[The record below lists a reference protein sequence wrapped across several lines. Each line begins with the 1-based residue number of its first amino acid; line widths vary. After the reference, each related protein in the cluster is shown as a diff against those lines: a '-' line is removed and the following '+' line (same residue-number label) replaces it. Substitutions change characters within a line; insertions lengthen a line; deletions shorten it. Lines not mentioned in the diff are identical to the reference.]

1 MEPLAK
7 LSLYD
12 ILTQLISGFLILA
25 LFIPIDVFKEN
36 SVIEWIFLIIFSY
49 LIGII
54 YHRSLEWIRSWRLI
68 KWIRSL
74 CDKKKKDE
82 ICIFCFWICTIF
94 TRNYKYAIHEAS
106 SEKEKVGYKLN
117 IEKCNDVDI
126 KKYYDKYYS
135 AMNKPAYSTI
145 SILEAQEAFLRNL
158 TWIVVAYFL
167 CYYFSLFDEQ
177 KLFECIFILEPP
189 SMLSSNC
196 LILCV
201 SLVVFLIFILF
212 ARYQTQMKVYKAVL
226 DADKYINKEEKA
238 NDYRGKSK

>member
-68 KWIRSL
+68 KWIISL

-106 SEKEKVGYKLN
+106 SEEEKVGYKLN

-145 SILEAQEAFLRNL
+145 SILEAQEAFLRNM
-158 TWIVVAYFL
+158 TWVLVMYLIFYHSENKF
-167 CYYFSLFDEQ
+167 FEGNLFA
-177 KLFECIFILEPP
+177 KIFFINPITDC
-189 SMLSSNC
+189 NC
-196 LILCV
+196 LILITNIV
-201 SLVVFLIFILF
+201 IFVLPILF
-212 ARYQTQMKVYKAVL
+212 ARYHTQMKVYKAVWE
-226 DADKYINKEEKA
+226 AGKYK
-238 NDYRGKSK
+238 

>member
-1 MEPLAK
+1 MDLTSK

-12 ILTQLISGFLILA
+12 VLTQLISGFLILA
-25 LFIPIDVFKEN
+25 LFIPIPESTIKCMCMEDSTETYH
-36 SVIEWIFLIIFSY
+36 WIFVIIFSY

-54 YHRSLEWIRSWRLI
+54 YHRLLEWIRSWRLI

-106 SEKEKVGYKLN
+106 SEEEKLEYKLN
-117 IEKCNDVDI
+117 IKKCNDVDI

-158 TWIVVAYFL
+158 TWIVLFYLCASLKDNNIIAKEIISGISCWWILMIFFL
-167 CYYFSLFDEQ
+167 
-177 KLFECIFILEPP
+177 
-189 SMLSSNC
+189 
-196 LILCV
+196 
-201 SLVVFLIFILF
+201 ILF

>member
-74 CDKKKKDE
+74 CDKKKKDSNTKDE
-82 ICIFCFWICTIF
+82 ICIFWFWICTIF

-106 SEKEKVGYKLN
+106 SEEEKVEYKLN
-117 IEKCNDVDI
+117 IKKCNDVNI
-126 KKYYDKYYS
+126 KKYYDEYYS

-145 SILEAQEAFLRNL
+145 SILETQEAFLRNM
-158 TWIVVAYFL
+158 TWIVLFYF
-167 CYYFSLFDEQ
+167 CCVIFSGLENGLAM
-177 KLFECIFILEPP
+177 KIMLEINYAWIL
-189 SMLSSNC
+189 LLII
-196 LILCV
+196 LIL
-201 SLVVFLIFILF
+201 ILF
-212 ARYQTQMKVYKAVL
+212 ARYHTQMKVYKAVWE
-226 DADKYINKEEKA
+226 AGKYL
-238 NDYRGKSK
+238 

>member
-25 LFIPIDVFKEN
+25 LFIPIDGFKEN

-82 ICIFCFWICTIF
+82 ICIFWFWICTIF
-94 TRNYKYAIHEAS
+94 TRNYKYAIYEAS
-106 SEKEKVGYKLN
+106 SEEEKVEYKLN
-117 IEKCNDVDI
+117 IKKCNDVNI
-126 KKYYDKYYS
+126 KEYYDKYYS

-158 TWIVVAYFL
+158 TWIVLFYLCASLRDNNIIAKEIISGISCWWILMIFFL
-167 CYYFSLFDEQ
+167 
-177 KLFECIFILEPP
+177 
-189 SMLSSNC
+189 
-196 LILCV
+196 
-201 SLVVFLIFILF
+201 ILF
-212 ARYQTQMKVYKAVL
+212 ARYQTQMKVYKAVW
-226 DADKYINKEEKA
+226 DAGKYVQNS
-238 NDYRGKSK
+238 SKQ

>member
-82 ICIFCFWICTIF
+82 ICIFWFWICTIF

-106 SEKEKVGYKLN
+106 SEEEKVEYKLN
-117 IEKCNDVDI
+117 IKKCNDVNI
-126 KKYYDKYYS
+126 KEYYDKYYS

-145 SILEAQEAFLRNL
+145 SILETQEAFLRNM
-158 TWIVVAYFL
+158 TWVLVMYLISYHSEIKF
-167 CYYFSLFDEQ
+167 FDGNLFA
-177 KLFECIFILEPP
+177 KIFFINPIINC
-189 SMLSSNC
+189 NC
-196 LILCV
+196 LVIITNIV
-201 SLVVFLIFILF
+201 IFVLPILF
-212 ARYQTQMKVYKAVL
+212 ARYQTQMKVYKAVW
-226 DADKYINKEEKA
+226 DAGKYVQNS
-238 NDYRGKSK
+238 SKQ

>member
-1 MEPLAK
+1 MDFTSR

-25 LFIPIDVFKEN
+25 LFIPMPTNGGETVTGSYN
-36 SVIEWIFLIIFSY
+36 WIFLLILSY

-74 CDKKKKDE
+74 CDKKKKDSNTKDE
-82 ICIFCFWICTIF
+82 ICIFWFWICTIF

-106 SEKEKVGYKLN
+106 SEDEKVGYKLN

-145 SILEAQEAFLRNL
+145 SILEAQEAFLRNM
-158 TWIVVAYFL
+158 TWVLVMYLIFYHSENKF
-167 CYYFSLFDEQ
+167 FEGNLFA
-177 KLFECIFILEPP
+177 KIFFINPITDC
-189 SMLSSNC
+189 NC
-196 LILCV
+196 LILITNIV
-201 SLVVFLIFILF
+201 IFVLPILF
-212 ARYQTQMKVYKAVL
+212 ARYHTQMKVYKAVWE
-226 DADKYINKEEKA
+226 AGKYYK
-238 NDYRGKSK
+238 Y